1 MIYRGDHMV
10 YTYIIYIIYYAFEKF
25 PNKDDSKFAEKIL
38 TMMSIELQLIFQ
50 TVQIKVTSSVENF
63 QSLFNY
69 LKPWEQKTLESF
81 GNFCWESADS
91 DCIRPSGGGHYIEN
105 RPGLYSNILKF
116 RYYRLT
122 QDKDLVSNVLSFFHN
137 VLISMFEYSR
147 PANIICFSNLPWNQ
161 QPLDA

>member
-10 YTYIIYIIYYAFEKF
+10 YISYIMHLK
-25 PNKDDSKFAEKIL
+25 N
-38 TMMSIELQLIFQ
+38 FQ
-50 TVQIKVTSSVENF
+50 TKLIP
-63 QSLFNY
+63 SLLKKYFRWCRLNCNWYFKLYKLKWLLLLKTFNHY
-69 LKPWEQKTLESF
+69 LIIWNHESKKTLESF
-81 GNFCWESADS
+81 GNFSWESADS

-161 QPLDA
+161 KPLDA